1 MIFNL
6 KKHNMAD
13 YEINVGEVED
23 YQMTRN
29 MIQLEQIFTRAKS
42 TVVQGGTVILL
53 RKYADGR
60 SEKFD
65 ELTSEG
71 DLEAYREKVYKY
83 L

>member
-1 MIFNL
+1 
-6 KKHNMAD
+6 MAD
-13 YEINVGEVED
+13 YEINVADVEE
-23 YQMTRN
+23 YQMTADLVE
-29 MIQLEQIFTRAKS
+29 LEQIFTRAKS

-53 RKYADGR
+53 RKFADGR
-60 SEKFD
+60 FEKFD